1 VTLPLALSPRAQAD
15 LDEASAWYDEQLLG
29 LGEVFV
35 RRVDACLARI
45 RETPRAFPTVFG
57 SVRYARVARFPY
69 GVYFRVQAYR
79 IEVVAV
85 WHGRR
90 DPRGWQQRL

>member
-1 VTLPLALSPRAQAD
+1 M
-15 LDEASAWYDEQLLG
+15 LG
-29 LGEVFV
+29 LGVVFV
-35 RRVDACLARI
+35 RRVDACLTRI
-45 RETPRAFPTVFG
+45 RERPRAFPTVFG

-69 GVYFRVQAYR
+69 GAYFRVQAER

-90 DPRGWQQRL
+90 DPRDWQQRL